1 MQSGLT
7 KGGLSNRS
15 QEVAVLGE
23 GTEMTTETVIVIIGD
38 EAAVEVLIGMIVT
51 GMGGTGIIVAAAG
64 AAV

>member
-1 MQSGLT
+1 
-7 KGGLSNRS
+7 
-15 QEVAVLGE
+15 
-23 GTEMTTETVIVIIGD
+23 MTTETVIVIIGD